1 MSLPQRIATA
11 LAEARLDGRLFYDF
25 RGSDPIAYRIPGLPG
40 DELGIRRF
48 VLSRISAHGL
58 VAEEPP
64 IVAVNA
70 HSAVPHFSPTQEN
83 SRAIGYDDFVL
94 LDLWA
99 KEPGPNIIY
108 GDLTGTAFV
117 GDSPLRAAP

>member
-1 MSLPQRIATA
+1 MSQPQRIAPA
-11 LAEARLDGRLFYDF
+11 LAEAGLDDWLFFDL
-25 RGSDPIAYRIPGLPG
+25 RGSDPIAYRILGLRC
-40 DELGIRRF
+40 DELGIQRF
-48 VLSRISAHGL
+48 ISSRIAAHGL

-70 HSAVPHFSPTQEN
+70 HSAVPHFSRTREN

-99 KEPGPNIIY
+99 KEPGPNSFY

-117 GDSPLRAAP
+117 GDSPLRAPL